1 MEKPSSGVGCHRSL
15 RRSEVLVQEEDYNN
29 LAADDDEN
37 GDQKPDVASG
47 INPVFAN
54 KRISLSTDSNST
66 SNSDHSP
73 PGRPSLDSDYSVLY
87 DKVCCIIALLNSWC
101 SRNFEN
107 PLHTCCMY
115 VMVLPSTKCSRI
127 ALLFNSQMTFRERVI
142 IHQSTWKKPLL
153 ASETNVSK
161 ANSITNP

>member
-1 MEKPSSGVGCHRSL
+1 MADKVIPELFASEGIHEPKFSDSWSDEEFALPAHFKLTLVGKPSSGVGCHRSL

-87 DKVCCIIALLNSWC
+87 DKVCCIIALLNS
-101 SRNFEN
+101 
-107 PLHTCCMY
+107 
-115 VMVLPSTKCSRI
+115 
-127 ALLFNSQMTFRERVI
+127 
-142 IHQSTWKKPLL
+142 
-153 ASETNVSK
+153 
-161 ANSITNP
+161 